1 MCCTGNQLN
10 RVESQLTTPLKLT
23 KKYFGTDGIRGRVGK
38 EPITPDFIL
47 HLGYSAG
54 KVLAAADWHL
64 MQGKRPTVLIG
75 KDTRVSGYMLES
87 ALEAGLC
94 AAGVDVILSGPMPTP
109 AIAYLIRALRLQ
121 AGIVISAS
129 HNLFEDNGVKFFSA
143 EGRKLPDEIE
153 HKIESGIHAPIETK
167 PSAQLG
173 KVQRIDDAAGRYI
186 EFCKSTFPYHLDLR
200 GIRIVVDCAH
210 GAAYHIA
217 GHVMHEL
224 GADVVTIGVQP
235 NGLNINLECGA
246 TYCATL
252 QKAVKQH
259 HADLG
264 IALDGDGDRLM
275 MVDKNGRI
283 YDGDQL
289 IYIIAKHRQQ
299 NKMLTGGVAG
309 TLMTNLAIEAQ
320 FKKMNIPFLRA
331 NVGDRY
337 VLEALQE
344 KGWQLGGENSGHII
358 CMDKHTTGDGIISA
372 LQVLYALRDTNKTL
386 AEFLRGVSLYPQR
399 LINVKTPKPFNFSA
413 NKAIQAVR
421 EEAETDLN
429 DKGRVLIRASGTEPL
444 IRVMVEGES
453 KHKINHWAER
463 IAATIQTAS
472 NS

>member
-1 MCCTGNQLN
+1 M
-10 RVESQLTTPLKLT
+10 T

-38 EPITPDFIL
+38 SPITPDFIM

-64 MQGKRPTVLIG
+64 MEGKRPTVLIG

-129 HNLFEDNGVKFFSA
+129 HNLFEDNGMKFFSA
-143 EGRKLPDEIE
+143 AGSKLPDEME
-153 HKIESGIHAPIETK
+153 RKIEVGLNSPIETK

-200 GIRIVVDCAH
+200 GLRIVVDCAH

-224 GADVVTIGVQP
+224 GADVITIGVQP
-235 NGLNINLECGA
+235 NGLNINLDCG
-246 TYCATL
+246 TTHCATL

-264 IALDGDGDRLM
+264 IALDGDGDRVM
-275 MVDKNGRI
+275 MVDKQGRC
-283 YDGDQL
+283 YDGDEL

-299 NKMLTGGVAG
+299 KKTLIGGVVG
-309 TLMTNLAIEAQ
+309 TLMTNLAIEDH
-320 FKKMNIPFLRA
+320 FNKLHIPFLRA

-337 VLEALQE
+337 VLELLQE

-372 LQVLYALRDTNKTL
+372 LQVLYALRDSHKTL
-386 AEFLRGVSLYPQR
+386 AEFMRGVSLYPQR
-399 LINVKTPKPFNFSA
+399 LMNVKIPRSFNFSA
-413 NKAIQAVR
+413 SQEIKAVQQ
-421 EEAETDLN
+421 EAEADLN
-429 DKGRVLIRASGTEPL
+429 GNGRILIRASGTEPL
-444 IRVMVEGES
+444 IRVMVEGKS
-453 KHKINHWAER
+453 RHKVNYWTER
-463 IAATIQTAS
+463 IAAAVQTAS
-472 NS
+472 AQ